1 MRPYPNSLARR
12 LFLLSAVWSTA
23 ALLVAGVILVA
34 LYSQSVERA
43 FEERLDVYLKNIIAE
58 VAADME
64 APDGDGT
71 ISVGGLGEPRFG
83 LPLSGW
89 YWAVANGE
97 TGAVLATSPSLAG
110 DRLAQPA
117 PDVRPDDWRNPIT
130 ASTTGPDGEPLRI
143 VSRNIRLPDG
153 SRYLVS
159 VGGDTTEVR
168 QDIVSFGTRVA
179 ATLFAMGA
187 GLVLAIVLQVRLGLR
202 PLGRMRDSLQAI
214 RVGEKE
220 RLEGDFPREI
230 APLATELNA
239 LLDSHRE
246 VVERSRTHVGNLA
259 HALKTPLSVI
269 LNEAREADGPFPRKV
284 EEQAS
289 AMQTHIAHHL
299 DRAQIA
305 AQRRVIGVVTPVA
318 PVVDSV
324 VRAMRR
330 LYEEKGVSVEVA
342 AGDAFRFRGEKQDL
356 LEILGNLLD
365 NACKWADGGVR
376 VEVRPESATSGD
388 RPFFSI
394 VVEDDGPG
402 IADAEL
408 GSVVER
414 GRRLDETKPGSG
426 LGLSIVSEL
435 ARLYGGDLALG
446 RAAMGGLRAQVRLPG
461 I

>member
-1 MRPYPNSLARR
+1 
-12 LFLLSAVWSTA
+12 
-23 ALLVAGVILVA
+23 
-34 LYSQSVERA
+34 
-43 FEERLDVYLKNIIAE
+43 
-58 VAADME
+58 
-64 APDGDGT
+64 
-71 ISVGGLGEPRFG
+71 
-83 LPLSGW
+83 
-89 YWAVANGE
+89 
-97 TGAVLATSPSLAG
+97 
-110 DRLAQPA
+110 
-117 PDVRPDDWRNPIT
+117 VRPDDWRNPIT

-269 LNEAREADGPFPRKV
+269 LNEARQADGPFPRKV

-376 VEVRPESATSGD
+376 VEVRPESDTSGD

-435 ARLYGGDLALG
+435 ARLYGGELALG
-446 RAAMGGLRAQVRLPG
+446 RAEMGGLRAQVRLPG